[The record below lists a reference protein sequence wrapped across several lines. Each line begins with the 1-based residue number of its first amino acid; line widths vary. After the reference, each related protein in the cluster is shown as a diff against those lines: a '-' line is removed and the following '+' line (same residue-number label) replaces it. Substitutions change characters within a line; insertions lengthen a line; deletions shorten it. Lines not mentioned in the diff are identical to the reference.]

1 MSTSADEPRTPGRP
15 FGRDYRTGPAVEP
28 VPPRVRQR
36 VQRQVDELAQR
47 RTDAGLRRRLNTAVQ
62 ERWNLR
68 HDTRLDVVVKDNG
81 LETMVVTGE
90 ILVTESS
97 WQDRGVR
104 TYVQRRGL
112 AEAPLGCTDLESR
125 LVRLVSTEPTTTQH
139 LEDTVS
145 ELRARG
151 FAASLTHIA
160 PLGPIVKPFS
170 GVAVPTIGTFDS
182 YDTFATGDGA
192 GARVAVVDTGID
204 GALRGDGWLTGIPR
218 ITQDDPATHAVDINV
233 DPLDADPLD
242 GFLDF
247 SAGHGTFVSG
257 IIAQVAPTADIT
269 MYRALGTGGT
279 GSEIDVAC
287 AIVRAVRDGAQVVN
301 LSLGTQTQFDQPSL
315 AMAAAL
321 EVVREIEIERGEDTL
336 IVAAA
341 GNFGDTTPTWPAAFR
356 RVVSVGALTADLRPS
371 AFSSHGWWVD
381 CSAVGEG
388 VLSTYVQGEQSPDF
402 TEDPE
407 TFPADSFSRW
417 SGTSFAAP
425 QVAGAVARLM
435 QERGLSARQA
445 YVQLLADGRPMPDFG
460 QTFDI
465 LPGV

>member
-1 MSTSADEPRTPGRP
+1 MSTSSDEPRTPGRP
-15 FGRDYRTGPAVEP
+15 FGRDYRSGAAVEP
-28 VPPRVRQR
+28 VPARVRQR

-47 RTDAGLRRRLNTAVQ
+47 RTDAGLRRRLNSAVQ

-68 HDTRLDVVVKDNG
+68 HDTRLAVLVKDNG

-104 TYVQRRGL
+104 TYVGRRGL
-112 AEAPLGCTDLESR
+112 VEAELGCADLESR
-125 LVRLVSTEPTTTQH
+125 LVRLVTTQPTSTEH

-170 GVAVPTIGTFDS
+170 GVAVPTIGDFGS
-182 YDTFATGDGA
+182 YATFATGEGD
-192 GARVAVVDTGID
+192 GARVAVIDTGID

-218 ITQDDPATHAVDINV
+218 ITQDDPATHAADINV

-257 IIAQVAPTADIT
+257 VVAQVAPTADIT

-287 AIVRAVRDGAQVVN
+287 AIVRAVRDGAQIVN
-301 LSLGTQTQFDQPSL
+301 LSLGTQTQYDQPSL
-315 AMAAAL
+315 AIAAAL
-321 EVVREIEIERGEDTL
+321 DAVREIELERGEDTL

-371 AFSSHGWWVD
+371 AFSSRGWWVD
-381 CSAVGEG
+381 CSAIGEG

-407 TFPADSFSRW
+407 SFPADAFSRW

-435 QERGLSARQA
+435 HEHGLSARQA
-445 YVQLLADGRPMPDFG
+445 YVQLLATGRPMPDFG